1 MPNSLCL
8 VDLST
13 AFYLEGTSLCNS
25 PQLFSLETESL
36 LSLSLMQEA
45 RFCPGVAFLSPHLY
59 VFAGATDAC
68 ERLSLITRQWSA
80 IAAFPYAVTG
90 MSTCTRL
97 DNIYLAANYR
107 YSLQVFYT
115 LENRFETLKMSQPF
129 TGRLLWAGQ
138 KELVIIGSEKVCKA
152 QIKGQHVLIVQK
164 SSKMFSL
171 FVSWT
176 HSSLPPGKVR
186 SLGPTECNEKAYLL
200 LQEKHSALTML
211 VTFDKDQTAISCK
224 PILR

>member
-1 MPNSLCL
+1 MRRKPIKKEDSQPIKEQVQSRSKAKLWLLLLKLQLGLRGRLSRNILREVCSYFPVLPSMAFLSENGSRLYVLSLTTMKLQEFSGDLMPNSLCL
-8 VDLST
+8 VNLST

-25 PQLFSLETESL
+25 PQLFNLETESL
-36 LSLSLMQEA
+36 LSVPLMQEA

-97 DNIYLAANYR
+97 DNIYLAASYP

-115 LENRFETLKMSQPF
+115 LL
-129 TGRLLWAGQ
+129 
-138 KELVIIGSEKVCKA
+138 
-152 QIKGQHVLIVQK
+152 
-164 SSKMFSL
+164 
-171 FVSWT
+171 
-176 HSSLPPGKVR
+176 
-186 SLGPTECNEKAYLL
+186 
-200 LQEKHSALTML
+200 
-211 VTFDKDQTAISCK
+211 
-224 PILR
+224 